1 MVWLDTCSNSLTAAF
16 APVDCIFVPCF
27 LDNHLDI
34 DLILILI
41 ESHNDNAL
49 GFYTSFGI
57 KAIENLS
64 DLPLVYVEDVFTD
77 IETAQEYISLFNEE
91 QLDLIHL
98 EEIIEYILHL
108 C

>member
-1 MVWLDTCSNSLTAAF
+1 MITYELVEEN
-16 APVDCIFVPCF
+16 
-27 LDNHLDI
+27 
-34 DLILILI
+34 
-41 ESHNDNAL
+41 HNDNVL
-49 GFYTSFGI
+49 GYYTSFGI
-57 KAIENLS
+57 KAIETLS

-98 EEIIEYILHL
+98 EEMIEDILHP

>member
-1 MVWLDTCSNSLTAAF
+1 MITYELVEEN
-16 APVDCIFVPCF
+16 
-27 LDNHLDI
+27 
-34 DLILILI
+34 
-41 ESHNDNAL
+41 HNDNVL
-49 GFYTSFGI
+49 GYYTSFGI
-57 KAIENLS
+57 KAIETLS

-98 EEIIEYILHL
+98 EDMIEDILHL

>member
-1 MVWLDTCSNSLTAAF
+1 MITYELVEEN
-16 APVDCIFVPCF
+16 
-27 LDNHLDI
+27 
-34 DLILILI
+34 
-41 ESHNDNAL
+41 HNDNIL

-64 DLPLVYVEDVFTD
+64 DSPLVYIEDVFID
-77 IETAQEYISLFNEE
+77 IETAQEYISLFNDE

-98 EEIIEYILHL
+98 EEIIEDILHL

>member
-1 MVWLDTCSNSLTAAF
+1 MITYKLVEEN
-16 APVDCIFVPCF
+16 
-27 LDNHLDI
+27 
-34 DLILILI
+34 
-41 ESHNDNAL
+41 HNDNIL
-49 GFYTSFGI
+49 GCYTSFGI

-98 EEIIEYILHL
+98 EEMIEDILHL

>member
-1 MVWLDTCSNSLTAAF
+1 MITYELVEEN
-16 APVDCIFVPCF
+16 
-27 LDNHLDI
+27 
-34 DLILILI
+34 
-41 ESHNDNAL
+41 HNDNVL
-49 GFYTSFGI
+49 GYYTSFGI
-57 KAIENLS
+57 KAIETLS

>member
-1 MVWLDTCSNSLTAAF
+1 MITYELVEEN
-16 APVDCIFVPCF
+16 
-27 LDNHLDI
+27 
-34 DLILILI
+34 
-41 ESHNDNAL
+41 HNDNVL
-49 GFYTSFGI
+49 GYYTSFWI
-57 KAIENLS
+57 KAIETLS

-98 EEIIEYILHL
+98 EEAIEDILHL

>member
-1 MVWLDTCSNSLTAAF
+1 MITYELVEEN
-16 APVDCIFVPCF
+16 
-27 LDNHLDI
+27 
-34 DLILILI
+34 
-41 ESHNDNAL
+41 HNDNVL
-49 GFYTSFGI
+49 GYYTSFGI
-57 KAIENLS
+57 KAIETLS

-98 EEIIEYILHL
+98 EEMIEDILHL

>member
-1 MVWLDTCSNSLTAAF
+1 MITYELVEEN
-16 APVDCIFVPCF
+16 
-27 LDNHLDI
+27 
-34 DLILILI
+34 
-41 ESHNDNAL
+41 HNDNVL
-49 GFYTSFGI
+49 GYYTSFGI
-57 KAIENLS
+57 KAIETLS

-98 EEIIEYILHL
+98 EEAIEDILHL

>member
-1 MVWLDTCSNSLTAAF
+1 MITYELVEEN
-16 APVDCIFVPCF
+16 
-27 LDNHLDI
+27 
-34 DLILILI
+34 
-41 ESHNDNAL
+41 HNDNAF

-57 KAIENLS
+57 KAIETLS

-91 QLDLIHL
+91 HLDLIHL
-98 EEIIEYILHL
+98 EEAIEDILHL